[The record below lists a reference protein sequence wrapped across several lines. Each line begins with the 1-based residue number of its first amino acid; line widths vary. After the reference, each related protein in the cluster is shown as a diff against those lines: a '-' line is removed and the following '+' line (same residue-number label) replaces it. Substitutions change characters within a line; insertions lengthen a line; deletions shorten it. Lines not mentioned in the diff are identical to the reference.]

1 MTTNFHDLKLFSVIS
16 TIKNKN
22 LHFHVYH
29 HKQIIENKKCRDRVF
44 LPIHTELNLSVGAE
58 IRIFVFFGEFAC
70 DLTSVKSLSPKPG
83 KRVVPPER
91 TICENKIRLKSKSV
105 FIIEF
110 TRISCTPKYVLVR
123 C

>member
-1 MTTNFHDLKLFSVIS
+1 MRSRF
-16 TIKNKN
+16 KNQSRY
-22 LHFHVYH
+22 FHVYH
-29 HKQIIENKKCRDRVF
+29 YKQKTENNNI
-44 LPIHTELNLSVGAE
+44 LPIQTELNLSVGAE

-110 TRISCTPKYVLVR
+110 TRISCTPEDVFV
-123 C
+123 